1 MPVNSAI
8 AADSRTIKLEV
19 EQVVRIEPE
28 GRSILTQRSFSKE
41 EKADCKR
48 NQTTCA
54 RIPIFK
60 VMPCQNCAALEVTEQ
75 QAWLCCRLFDA
86 DSMLR

>member
-41 EKADCKR
+41 VRKR
-48 NQTTCA
+48 TVKESNHLCANPYFQGDALSKLCSVGGHGATSVAVLQTV
-54 RIPIFK
+54 R
-60 VMPCQNCAALEVTEQ
+60 
-75 QAWLCCRLFDA
+75 CR
-86 DSMLR
+86 